1 MPLSKAIQE
10 LIQWIVCRPELWD
23 IDSGEAMAAAVPV
36 RDAIFRG
43 RAPQE
48 PGIYFLMTDDGGF
61 RYVGKAT
68 YIRDRIV
75 DHFRRG
81 KQFTHCWWIEM
92 PRPAAELVE
101 GYLIR
106 HHKFPLNRV
115 RSYTVQPDAVRALAA
130 AIDASIESPNDYRL
144 ESRINTQS
152 HQPKLEVK
160 GNFSEHT

>member
-1 MPLSKAIQE
+1 MPLSQAIE
-10 LIQWIVCRPELWD
+10 ETIQWIACRPELWD
-23 IDSGEAMAAAVPV
+23 IDSKDAMAAAAPA
-36 RDAIFRG
+36 RDVVFRG
-43 RAPQE
+43 MGPQE

-68 YIRDRIV
+68 YIRDRII

-101 GYLIR
+101 AYLIR

-115 RSYTVQPDAVRALAA
+115 RSYSADVDAVR
-130 AIDASIESPNDYRL
+130 RL
-144 ESRINTQS
+144 EQEIELYLSQ
-152 HQPKLEVK
+152 
-160 GNFSEHT
+160 